1 MISAIA
7 RTMVLCDPIGRNTVF
22 VTIGLCVRRGLAEM
36 YMHVIRRTQATYT
49 VTIGHAHTFEKE
61 VGETVADHFKDTLTD
76 DDSAEAKQSPITE
89 IDKRTSTDD
98 GTDGGVA
105 GCTVATVAD
114 RGAHHF
120 SALHLCAWC
129 GERNGGHIFM
139 FNDRPYCCPTHRISA
154 FTELRGAHVTF

>member
-22 VTIGLCVRRGLAEM
+22 VTIGLRVRRGLTEM
-36 YMHVIRRTQATYT
+36 YMRVIRRTQAAYT
-49 VTIGHAHTFEKE
+49 VTIGHAHTGEKE
-61 VGETVADHFKDTLTD
+61 VGDTVADHIEDTLSD
-76 DDSAEAKQSPITE
+76 DDSAEAEQSPIAE
-89 IDKRTSTDD
+89 IDKYTSTDD
-98 GTDGGVA
+98 GTDAGVA

-114 RGAHHF
+114 SGTHYF
-120 SALHLCAWC
+120 SALHWCTWC

-139 FNDRPYCCPTHRISA
+139 FNDRPYCSPTHRISA